1 MLLILHFISLKPR
14 FLKYGLKPSD
24 GNIDII

>member
-1 MLLILHFISLKPR
+1 MLLILHIISLEPR
-14 FLKYGLKPSD
+14 FLKCGSKPSD